1 MGITTHSK
9 PNDREARL
17 NNAFE
22 RKATEMR
29 PGPEDP
35 PLRSVS
41 TDTAPNETNESA
53 DQATGRRLGR
63 LEYLLLALIAL
74 GVAITIAMVV
84 VNPSG

>member
-1 MGITTHSK
+1 MGITTHSG

-17 NNAFE
+17 PNAFE
-22 RKATEMR
+22 RTENEMR
-29 PGPEDP
+29 PEPKDR

-74 GVAITIAMVV
+74 GVAITIAMTVID
-84 VNPSG
+84 PSG

>member
-1 MGITTHSK
+1 MGITTHSE

-22 RKATEMR
+22 RKGVEMR
-29 PGPEDP
+29 PGPQDRP
-35 PLRSVS
+35 RRSVS
-41 TDTAPNETNESA
+41 ADTAPNETNQSA

-74 GVAITIAMVV
+74 GVAITIAMAV
-84 VNPSG
+84 VNPSA